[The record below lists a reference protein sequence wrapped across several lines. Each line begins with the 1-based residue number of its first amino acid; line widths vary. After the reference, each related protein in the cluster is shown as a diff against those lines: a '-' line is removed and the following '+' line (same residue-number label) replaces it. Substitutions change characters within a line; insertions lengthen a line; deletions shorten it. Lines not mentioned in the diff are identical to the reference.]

1 MESVLSRIGFR
12 LACLFLQHILR
23 VVRNVFLT
31 GHALLRL
38 CFRLCLIPSLGPRN
52 VFSVNSVK
60 VNGRAKYAIIISVYI
75 SILSIIIFP
84 LSFLW
89 ISFLLSLFSLF
100 IFLFVIS
107 IYFTFCV
114 WASTPACISGVVPA
128 VYLR

>member
-52 VFSVNSVK
+52 VFSAK

-75 SILSIIIFP
+75 YILSIIIFP
-84 LSFLW
+84 LYFLW
-89 ISFLLSLFSLF
+89 ISFLLLLFSLF